1 MAATVRSQI
10 IQVNERE
17 WQEGMLPGLRQK
29 RLWADEATKRH
40 AFLTRFAPGAKLPM
54 HKHNGDEILY
64 VIEGAISDEFGVTT
78 AGNMGYRPNGCV
90 HAVESRN
97 GATVFAVVT
106 GGVEPATSRGNAPA
120 SQIFHLSELEWHDA
134 PLPGVRH
141 KLVWEDKPSQ
151 RRMMLV
157 RFEPGSKLPMHK
169 HVGDELVFVLEG
181 SNADE
186 SGELVAG
193 NLNYRPDGC
202 VHSVSSKNGG
212 TALALVRGH
221 TEPV

>member
-64 VIEGAISDEFGVTT
+64 V
-78 AGNMGYRPNGCV
+78 
-90 HAVESRN
+90 
-97 GATVFAVVT
+97 
-106 GGVEPATSRGNAPA
+106 
-120 SQIFHLSELEWHDA
+120 
-134 PLPGVRH
+134 
-141 KLVWEDKPSQ
+141 
-151 RRMMLV
+151 
-157 RFEPGSKLPMHK
+157 
-169 HVGDELVFVLEG
+169 LEG

-202 VHSVSSKNGG
+202 VHSVNSKNGG

>member
-90 HAVESRN
+90 HAVESKN
-97 GATVFAVVT
+97 GGTVFAVVT
-106 GGVEPATSRGNAPA
+106 GRAAPA
-120 SQIFHLSELEWHDA
+120 PSRPNAAAPHHFHLSELESQHTPPPRLRHTRRPEREPASA
-134 PLPGVRH
+134 P
-141 KLVWEDKPSQ
+141 
-151 RRMMLV
+151 
-157 RFEPGSKLPMHK
+157 
-169 HVGDELVFVLEG
+169 
-181 SNADE
+181 
-186 SGELVAG
+186 
-193 NLNYRPDGC
+193 
-202 VHSVSSKNGG
+202 
-212 TALALVRGH
+212 T
-221 TEPV
+221 